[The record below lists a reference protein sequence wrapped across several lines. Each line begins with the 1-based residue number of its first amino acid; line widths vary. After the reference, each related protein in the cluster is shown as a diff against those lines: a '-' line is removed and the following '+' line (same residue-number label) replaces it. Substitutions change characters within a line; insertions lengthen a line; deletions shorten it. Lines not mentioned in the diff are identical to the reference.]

1 MKRQYLIF
9 LLIFLASATGC
20 ASLGKGPHEAVGEK
34 FLEECLQKGRE
45 HEDKGDLV
53 EAFKHYK
60 LAMTVDPLNKEA
72 TDRSKR
78 IKTVLRTSAEKHYKE
93 GLRLKKAGKYA
104 RGRQQF
110 LIALRLWPDFPE
122 VIDALTSRKR
132 IKIKRYIVHMVK
144 PGESVSRLA
153 KIYYGDSQKF
163 PIIAKYNNFGDATRI
178 HVGQRIK
185 IPEVEGVRL
194 LVGKEPVE
202 TEALDIADL
211 GFAEWDWEEY
221 ALEER
226 PEPVD
231 QVAIYRNHGIDLFRK
246 TKYQLAIVEF
256 RKVLNAQPDDRIA
269 LVYSHKS
276 HYQLAMDL
284 YNNREYLEAR
294 DQFEASLRYSNDC
307 HKCKLYIRKSED
319 SYKEK
324 HYKRGI
330 RFFDKERLNE
340 AIKEWELVRLMDPNY
355 KKVNELIKKAGTLL
369 KKIEELKESQKS

>member
-1 MKRQYLIF
+1 M
-9 LLIFLASATGC
+9 
-20 ASLGKGPHEAVGEK
+20 GEK
-34 FLEECLQKGRE
+34 FLEECLQNGRE

-53 EAFKHYK
+53 GALKQYK
-60 LAMTVDPLNKEA
+60 LAMTVDPLNERA
-72 TDRSKR
+72 TNSSHR
-78 IKTVLRTSAEKHYKE
+78 IKRVLRTSAEKHYRE

-110 LIALRLWPDFPE
+110 LIALRLWPEFPE
-122 VIDALTSRKR
+122 VIEALTSRKR
-132 IKIKRYIVHMVK
+132 IKIKRYVVHTVK
-144 PGESVSRLA
+144 QGESVSRLA
-153 KIYYGDSQKF
+153 KTYYGDSQKF

-178 HVGQRIK
+178 RVGQRIK
-185 IPEVEGVRL
+185 IPEVEGVEL

-246 TKYQLAIVEF
+246 KKYQLAIVEF
-256 RKVLNAQPDDRIA
+256 RKVINAQPDDRIA

-284 YNNREYLEAR
+284 YNNRDYLEAK

-307 HKCKLYIRKSED
+307 HKCKLYIKKSED

-330 RFFDKERLNE
+330 RFFDRERLIE